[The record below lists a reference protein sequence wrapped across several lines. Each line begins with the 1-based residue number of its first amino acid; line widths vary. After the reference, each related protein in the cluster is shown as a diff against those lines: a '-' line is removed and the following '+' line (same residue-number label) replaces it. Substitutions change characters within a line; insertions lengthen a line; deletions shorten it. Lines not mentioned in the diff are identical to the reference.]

1 MSRKEK
7 LEKIKKKLTK
17 RRISFI
23 IIVMFMVYSLAMYGN
38 IQLQKDK
45 KDEVSY
51 IPYTQFQQMIEKN
64 QVEYVFLSSN
74 NSNMQFLPT
83 LEYLNSQKITPD
95 EDYKLL
101 LEDLDK
107 TKETSVDAKILPKD
121 GKFKFITEN
130 PAYPEF
136 RSELLA
142 KGIRVFSFNPPNDLV
157 YFLLSTFQIMLPVA
171 LIMGFLVFY
180 QRGMDPKE
188 NEITTKVPDTNFSNI
203 AGYNSLKNDSKYI
216 LDFLENPKK
225 YNDIGARLP
234 NGVIFYGPP
243 GTGKTLMAKAIAG
256 EAGVPFFKVNGSD
269 FVELYVGLGARRV
282 RKLYKTA
289 RKNAPCIVFIDE
301 IDSVGGARGQNRG
314 TSEDD
319 KTLTALLNELDGFSG
334 KEAVITIA
342 ATNRLQDLDPALTRP
357 GRFDRQLAVP
367 LPDRNERMS
376 ILELYVK
383 SKKISESVIIENLA
397 KKTIG
402 FSPSELENLMNEA
415 AIKAVINGHEVIE
428 QTDID
433 EAYLRILIK
442 GDKKDKPLE
451 SDSQRKIV
459 AYHEAGHAIVGH
471 LLGQPVLEVSIIP
484 TTSGAGGYTL
494 NEPKEGLASKADMKN
509 RVKMLYGGRAAET
522 IIAQS
527 EDDITT
533 GAVNDIEQ
541 ATMIISS
548 IIKSWGM
555 HDSVI
560 NLDVLGMSRP
570 NDDYI
575 KDAKALAEELF
586 NETKQMLTKN
596 REKLD
601 LIAETLLEVSIIDGE
616 HFIKIMHENKIEHEK
631 ITIEEETIES
641 NISEA

>member
-1 MSRKEK
+1 MSKNDK

-23 IIVMFMVYSLAMYGN
+23 IIVLFMIYSLAMYGN
-38 IQLQKDK
+38 VLLQKDK
-45 KDEVSY
+45 KDEISY
-51 IPYTQFQQMIEKN
+51 IPYSQFQEMIEKD
-64 QVEYVFLSSN
+64 QIQYVLLNST

-83 LEYLNSQKITPD
+83 ESYLKSKNIEPD
-95 EDYKLL
+95 EDYKTLL
-101 LEDLDK
+101 KDLK
-107 TKETSVDAKILPKD
+107 KSKETSINPKILPKD

-136 RSELLA
+136 RSELLV
-142 KGIRVFSFNPPNDLV
+142 KGIRVFSFTPPNDLV
-157 YFLLSTFQIMLPVA
+157 YFLISTFQIMLPVA
-171 LIMGFLVFY
+171 FIMGFLIYY

-188 NEITTKVPDTNFSNI
+188 NEITTKVPDTDFSNV
-203 AGYNSLKNDSKYI
+203 AGYSSLKNDSKYI
-216 LDFLENPKK
+216 LDFLKNPQK
-225 YNDIGARLP
+225 YTDIGARLP

-256 EAGVPFFKVNGSD
+256 EAEVPFFKVNGSD

-282 RKLYKTA
+282 RKLYRTA

-319 KTLTALLNELDGFSG
+319 KTLTALLNELDGFTG

-342 ATNRLQDLDPALTRP
+342 ATNRIQDLDPALTRP

-367 LPDRNERMS
+367 LPDRYERTD

-383 SKKISESVIIENLA
+383 NKKMHEGIIIENLA

-402 FSPSELENLMNEA
+402 FSPSELENLLNEA
-415 AIKAVINGHEVIE
+415 AIKAVINGHETIE

-442 GDKKDKPLE
+442 GDKKDKPVE
-451 SDSQRKIV
+451 SLSQRRIV
-459 AYHEAGHAIVGH
+459 AYHEAGHAIIGH

-494 NEPKEGLASKADMKN
+494 SEPKEGLTSKADMKN
-509 RVKMLYGGRAAET
+509 RVKMLYAGRAAET
-522 IIAQS
+522 IIAKS

-541 ATMIISS
+541 ATMIIASL
-548 IIKSWGM
+548 IKSWGM

-560 NLDVLGMSRP
+560 NLDVLGMSKP
-570 NDDYI
+570 SDEYI
-575 KDAKALAEELF
+575 KDAKALAEGLF
-586 NETKQMLTKN
+586 NDTKQMLIAH
-596 REKLD
+596 RVKLD
-601 LIAETLLEVSIIDGE
+601 LIADTLLEVAIIDGE
-616 HFIKIMHENKIEHEK
+616 HFIKIMND
-631 ITIEEETIES
+631 
-641 NISEA
+641 

>member
-1 MSRKEK
+1 
-7 LEKIKKKLTK
+7 
-17 RRISFI
+17 
-23 IIVMFMVYSLAMYGN
+23 
-38 IQLQKDK
+38 
-45 KDEVSY
+45 
-51 IPYTQFQQMIEKN
+51 
-64 QVEYVFLSSN
+64 
-74 NSNMQFLPT
+74 
-83 LEYLNSQKITPD
+83 
-95 EDYKLL
+95 
-101 LEDLDK
+101 
-107 TKETSVDAKILPKD
+107 
-121 GKFKFITEN
+121 
-130 PAYPEF
+130 
-136 RSELLA
+136 
-142 KGIRVFSFNPPNDLV
+142 
-157 YFLLSTFQIMLPVA
+157 
-171 LIMGFLVFY
+171 
-180 QRGMDPKE
+180 
-188 NEITTKVPDTNFSNI
+188 
-203 AGYNSLKNDSKYI
+203 
-216 LDFLENPKK
+216 
-225 YNDIGARLP
+225 
-234 NGVIFYGPP
+234 
-243 GTGKTLMAKAIAG
+243 
-256 EAGVPFFKVNGSD
+256 
-269 FVELYVGLGARRV
+269 VELYVGLGARRV

-383 SKKISESVIIENLA
+383 SKKISGTVIIENLA

-616 HFIKIMHENKIEHEK
+616 HFIKIMHEDKIEHEK